1 MMQKMA
7 VLVSGSGRTLDN
19 FHERIADGSLNAEI
33 KVVVSN
39 VKDVLGLQKAAK
51 YGYPNFHAQGNPAIN
66 AILKD
71 YDINLICLAGYLKLY
86 EPPPELERNVLNIHP
101 ALIPAFCG
109 DGFYGM
115 RVHRAVKAK
124 GVMVTGCTV
133 HFADSN
139 YDEGPIVVQKCV
151 PLEYDD
157 TPERIAAKVFD
168 MECIAFPEAINLV
181 DEKGI
186 DFFWRRV
193 EHGA

>member
-1 MMQKMA
+1 MQKKA
-7 VLVSGSGRTLDN
+7 VLLSGSGRTLDN
-19 FHERIADGSLNAEI
+19 FHERIQDGTLNAEI
-33 KVVVSN
+33 QVVISN
-39 VKDVLGLQKAAK
+39 VKEALGLKKAQK
-51 YGYPNFHAQGNPAIN
+51 YGYPHFHAKDSAATN
-66 AILKD
+66 AVLQN

-86 EPPPELERNVLNIHP
+86 EPPPGLERNVLNIHP

-109 DGFYGM
+109 EGFYGM

-124 GVMVTGCTV
+124 GVMVSGCTV
-133 HFADSN
+133 HFADKR

-157 TPERIAAKVFD
+157 TPDDIAAKVFAV
-168 MECIAFPEAINLV
+168 ECLAFPEAINLV

-193 EHGA
+193 ENEV

>member
-1 MMQKMA
+1 MQKMA
-7 VLVSGSGRTLDN
+7 VLLSGSGRTLDN
-19 FHERIADGSLNAEI
+19 FHERITAGSLHAGI
-33 KVVVSN
+33 KVVISN
-39 VKDVLGLQKAAK
+39 VKDVLGLQKAQG
-51 YGYPNFHAQGNPAIN
+51 YGYPNFHAVGNEAIN
-66 AILKD
+66 AILQD

-86 EPPPELERNVLNIHP
+86 EPPPELVRNVLNIHP

-133 HFADSN
+133 HFAN
-139 YDEGPIVVQKCV
+139 NRYDQGPIVVQKCV

-157 TPERIAAKVFD
+157 APDVIAAKVFD

-181 DEKGI
+181 DEKGA
-186 DFFWRRV
+186 DFFWRRG
-193 EHGA
+193 ENGA

>member
-1 MMQKMA
+1 MQKMA
-7 VLVSGSGRTLDN
+7 VLISGSGRTLDN
-19 FHERIADGSLNAEI
+19 FHERIQNGTLNAEI
-33 KVVVSN
+33 KVVISN
-39 VKDVLGLQKAAK
+39 VKDVLGLQKAEK
-51 YGYPNFHAQGNPAIN
+51 YGYPNFHAVGNEATN

-86 EPPPELERNVLNIHP
+86 EAPPGLERAVLNIHP
-101 ALIPAFCG
+101 ALIPSFCG

-124 GVMVTGCTV
+124 GVTVSGCTV
-133 HFADSN
+133 HFAN
-139 YDEGPIVVQKCV
+139 NKYDEGPIVVQKCV

-157 TPERIAAKVFD
+157 TPDDIATKVFD

-181 DEKGI
+181 DEKGL

-193 EHGA
+193 ENGP